1 MIFAVGLTSDGTLAH
16 LADEAARR
24 GVAVTTI
31 DLHDVVADGDWRLAI
46 PDDGRSWLTA
56 AGQRYDLDA
65 AASYFCRIVDLS
77 SLEDEGRWLR
87 WQSLI
92 AAVTAWLEQVPG
104 TVVNRPGLH
113 SDNGCKPLHEL
124 TLSRHGFAVPES
136 IASSDR
142 SRLRAFAATGPT
154 IVKALSGVR
163 ADSRL
168 VTPRDFDSFDIVQ
181 GPVHLQRYV
190 AGKDVRAHVCGSKVY
205 AQEITSSAV
214 DYRTAAETEATYVP
228 CDLPEELVARMVDC
242 TRESGMAF
250 AGWDFKVGE
259 DWQHWCLEV
268 NPMPGYDWYDRKL
281 DGAISAGL
289 VDLLTGTPT

>member
-1 MIFAVGLTSDGTLAH
+1 VIFAIGLTSDGTLAH
-16 LADEAARR
+16 FAGEAARR
-24 GVAVTTI
+24 AVAVTTV
-31 DLHDVVADGDWRLAI
+31 DLHDVVAGGDWRLAI

-65 AASYFCRIVDLS
+65 GASYFCRIVDLS
-77 SLEDEGRWLR
+77 SLEDEDRRLR

-92 AAVTAWLEQVPG
+92 AAVTAWLDHVPG

-136 IASSDR
+136 ITSSDR
-142 SRLRAFAATGPT
+142 GRLRAFAAAGPA

-168 VTPRDFDSFDIVQ
+168 VTPGDLDSFDIVQ

-190 AGKDVRAHVCGSKVY
+190 AGNDVRAHVCGAHVY
-205 AQEITSSAV
+205 AQEISSTAV
-214 DYRTAAETEATYVP
+214 DYRTAAEAQVTYAP
-228 CDLPEELVARMVDC
+228 CDLPGELVTRMIGC
-242 TRESGMAF
+242 TRASGLAF

-259 DWQHWCLEV
+259 DRQYWCLEV
-268 NPMPGYDWYDRKL
+268 NPMPGYDWYDRRL

-289 VDLLTGTPT
+289 VDLLTGAPT